1 MENELYNITESE
13 IAEFDQLYDG
23 AIDEKDY
30 YLLMARMELDEILKH
45 KYTVYKLLRKEIE
58 LNGLAN
64 KVLKSRLKAL
74 DRERASRKRK
84 KRIWIGI
91 TLSSFVV
98 ILMMAIH
105 LLSPNTHELIYE
117 KYRDSEAGLPLLMD
131 KVDQTS
137 IDSAMILIASGKY
150 HEAYKTLDGIVK
162 NDTVSYLKAFCLEQR
177 GAFESASDQYKDLK
191 KSESKMIKQKS
202 EFRFALL
209 YILLNK
215 QESFKHMG
223 LIAADSTH
231 IYQDL
236 AQEVMEE
243 LVK

>member
-1 MENELYNITESE
+1 
-13 IAEFDQLYDG
+13 
-23 AIDEKDY
+23 
-30 YLLMARMELDEILKH
+30 
-45 KYTVYKLLRKEIE
+45 
-58 LNGLAN
+58 
-64 KVLKSRLKAL
+64 
-74 DRERASRKRK
+74 
-84 KRIWIGI
+84 
-91 TLSSFVV
+91 
-98 ILMMAIH
+98 
-105 LLSPNTHELIYE
+105 
-117 KYRDSEAGLPLLMD
+117 
-131 KVDQTS
+131 
-137 IDSAMILIASGKY
+137 
-150 HEAYKTLDGIVK
+150 
-162 NDTVSYLKAFCLEQR
+162 LKAFCLEQR

-215 QESFKHMG
+215 QESFKHMS